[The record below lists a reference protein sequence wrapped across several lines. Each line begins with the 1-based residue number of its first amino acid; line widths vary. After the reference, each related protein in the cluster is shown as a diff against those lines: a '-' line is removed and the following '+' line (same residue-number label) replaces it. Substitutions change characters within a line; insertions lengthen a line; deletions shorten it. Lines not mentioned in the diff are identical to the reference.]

1 VGDGPQREELGS
13 IIERLGLTNHV
24 VLTGPLPFPE
34 VVQRYR
40 RASVFVLPCVVT
52 DEGDRDGIPNVI
64 LEAMASHLPVISTPV
79 SGIPEVIRD
88 GDTGLTVPERDPAA
102 IADAVE
108 RLVAEPALASELA
121 ERASA
126 LVRAE
131 FDMARNVDRLLEQFQ
146 AVATS

>member
-1 VGDGPQREELGS
+1 LNLAD
-13 IIERLGLTNHV
+13 HV

-40 RASVFVLPCVVT
+40 RAGVFVLPCVVT

-64 LEAMASHLPVISTPV
+64 LEAMAIHLPVISTPV

-88 GDTGLTVPERDPAA
+88 GDTGLTVPERDPVA

-108 RLVAEPALASELA
+108 RLIADPALAGDIA

-131 FDMARNVDRLLEQFQ
+131 FDMARNVDRLLRQFQ
-146 AVATS
+146 AVATASAP